1 MTYVEYAEYAPL
13 IDTALMVALA
23 GILLAVVH
31 RYNAR
36 KAPPEQI

>member
-1 MTYVEYAEYAPL
+1 MTYLEYAPL

-36 KAPPEQI
+36 KTRADQI